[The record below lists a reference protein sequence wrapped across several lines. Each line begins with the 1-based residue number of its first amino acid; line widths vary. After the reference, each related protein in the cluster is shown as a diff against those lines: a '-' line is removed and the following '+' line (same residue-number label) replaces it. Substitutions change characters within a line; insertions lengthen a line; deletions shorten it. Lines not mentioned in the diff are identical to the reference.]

1 VLSLQHVGAV
11 LVEAAIHA
19 AIESSLEPRLGYIEA
34 DEIKRGVDEMRRR
47 GYNQPTLDMFLCR
60 MVGRFGFDRVVAGIQ
75 RVQNKR
81 LMGELNA
88 RA

>member
-1 VLSLQHVGAV
+1 MN
-11 LVEAAIHA
+11 AAIHA
-19 AIESSLEPRLGYIEA
+19 AIELSLEPHLGYIEA
-34 DEIKRGVDEMRRR
+34 DEIRRGGDELRRR

-81 LMGELNA
+81 LMRELNHE
-88 RA
+88 